1 MLSNPIGLAAGFDK
15 DGRAIDGMIPTPSG
29 SLDSLTDDEQ
39 PGLFNLGFGWVEVG
53 SVTPKP
59 QVRMVCSCSTLRA
72 FITHT

>member
-1 MLSNPIGLAAGFDK
+1 MVLTPIGSF
-15 DGRAIDGMIPTPSG
+15 
-29 SLDSLTDDEQ
+29 DSLTRDDE

-72 FITHT
+72 FTTHT